1 MRQRV
6 FSMLAIGAALS
17 AAACDGQHQTAF
29 SANPAVRQSL
39 ASTSLRESP
48 RASPPTDVAFVS
60 DVEDRTINIYD
71 FPAIG
76 RPIRSISGLA
86 YAPCSNSAGDVWI
99 AGDYNG
105 KVEMLEYRHDGTG
118 PIDHLVSA
126 TTGPY
131 SCAVDPT
138 SGNLAVASYTAAS
151 RSGSLTVYRNAKG
164 AGRVYFDPNIAAF
177 AYCAYDSKGN
187 LLGQG
192 YPSGSKSFDVFAE
205 LVKGGKQLHDVDFGG
220 DVGSPGG
227 VQWDGSYFVIGYG
240 GGQQL
245 LRYSIRRFK
254 ATFVGQTP
262 LKAGGFGLSSFAI
275 QGNTAVAVM
284 SADNG
289 GYGIATFVYPRGS
302 RGKHHHLIGTSAG
315 VTVSVGSSK

>member
-6 FSMLAIGAALS
+6 FSLLAIGAALS

-29 SANPAVRQSL
+29 SANPAVQQSL

-86 YAPCSNSAGDVWI
+86 YAPCSNSAGDVWV

-118 PIDHLVSA
+118 PIDHLASA

-151 RSGSLTVYRNAKG
+151 PSGSLTVYRNAKG
-164 AGRVYFDPNIAAF
+164 PGRVYFDPNIAAF

-205 LVKGGKQLHDVDFGG
+205 LVKGANSCTTSILAAMLGHLAESSGTAHISSSDIAEDNNCYAIRSVASRQRSWGKPHSKLAA
-220 DVGSPGG
+220 SAC
-227 VQWDGSYFVIGYG
+227 
-240 GGQQL
+240 
-245 LRYSIRRFK
+245 RRLQSR
-254 ATFVGQTP
+254 ATLP
-262 LKAGGFGLSSFAI
+262 
-275 QGNTAVAVM
+275 
-284 SADNG
+284 
-289 GYGIATFVYPRGS
+289 
-302 RGKHHHLIGTSAG
+302 
-315 VTVSVGSSK
+315 